1 MVYAQASQFDRASVT
16 MKMTAATHAVLLH
29 VFCVFVCMCACVCV
43 YLCMCLYFCVYMAF
57 VYVHVYVLVCLCIIF
72 PFSEIY
78 SI

>member
-43 YLCMCLYFCVYMAF
+43 SMHVFACTFVCIWHLCMY
-57 VYVHVYVLVCLCIIF
+57 YVHVLVRMYVHQF
-72 PFSEIY
+72 PFL
-78 SI
+78 